1 MNNKYIELD
10 DKIINY
16 LKLDKKEVLNNL
28 NYIYSNES
36 IYILNY
42 LKDNDKVVSYGK
54 LEYLNNTELYYQC
67 NIKEDSSSL
76 PILLT
81 NIQKLIGISS
91 ISSKKYNKGS
101 LIIYLIKEFSKNKKN
116 LILIDK
122 DRYKIDNYIIGEFYI
137 KEANQ
142 NARIIINSYAQT
154 NREGKFDEYLE
165 KYKNGIEI
173 KENYEIKI
181 NNELIPLLIFIN
193 LIKKVNII

>member
-1 MNNKYIELD
+1 MPVLITNNNVINNDDILNNSIISLSINNDKNLKKIKLDNNRKIYSNEKFHITIIEIKVNEDKLNNKYIELD

-16 LKLDKKEVLNNL
+16 FKLNKKEVLNNL

-36 IYILNY
+36 IYILIY

-54 LEYLNNTELYYQC
+54 LEYLNNTELFYQC
-67 NIKEDSSSL
+67 NIEENSSSL

-116 LILIDK
+116 LI
-122 DRYKIDNYIIGEFYI
+122 
-137 KEANQ
+137 
-142 NARIIINSYAQT
+142 
-154 NREGKFDEYLE
+154 
-165 KYKNGIEI
+165 
-173 KENYEIKI
+173 
-181 NNELIPLLIFIN
+181 
-193 LIKKVNII
+193 